1 VLTQNL
7 TKQDE
12 LPFDLAHFQVE
23 ELEERLEN
31 KWGNSP
37 CYERHTTTN
46 LETGTDETV
55 YLPTGNCN

>member
-1 VLTQNL
+1 
-7 TKQDE
+7 
-12 LPFDLAHFQVE
+12 VE

-31 KWGNSP
+31 KWGNGP